1 MAGESPDKSDQRK
14 SSGEAVS
21 GERDPRL
28 TVFRESASSAAG
40 GADGTDRSDSGS
52 RGSTKVAT
60 ANRTEG
66 STSDSE
72 DGPAEA
78 EGSGEAD
85 GDRITAAPERP
96 ESERATSERPPS
108 DDRTMTLKGDG
119 SSPSWARRE
128 TAAEPEPEKPEQQEK
143 AEKSGKAE
151 GSEKSGAGS
160 ADAGDAKDGDAHD
173 GSAKDEDAEAPGE
186 PKAAGAPPEPK
197 SPREPEGSQ
206 ESGSSEESGSP
217 QAPEA
222 KKSEAEES
230 EAPEKQPEKPQDR
243 TDAKDAKGSA
253 EPKGA
258 PVKAG
263 SASGSTSE
271 PDSDSGSD
279 SDAKPV
285 DQATAVFRT
294 LPKPA
299 TDQPTTALK
308 LPKPS
313 ATEDG
318 GKDAKKGETPA
329 ERTSTFVPLR
339 RDDRPAPSAE
349 PAASEPAPA
358 PASAPAPAPAPSGIP
373 EAERTRQQPMPPMPP
388 LDLLAELTNKPAPPE
403 TPVRTMVR
411 RVKIWTPLVLLAVV
425 VFAVVQSVRPLPD
438 PQLSLTAASTYSFE
452 GDKPALPWP
461 DHGQGVMSVAGLGT
475 VDSFGEAKP
484 VPIASVTKSMTAYI
498 IMRDHPMKVGQD
510 GAQIPV
516 DALAEKEGGYDES
529 GNESTLNTIKA
540 GDKLSQKDALSA
552 LMIPSAN
559 NVARLLA
566 RWDAGSQDAFVK
578 KMNEAAEEL
587 GMKDTKYTDPSGL
600 DATTVSTAADQVKL
614 GLELVKMPALMVITQ
629 LPSWI
634 DPSGKNWP
642 NWNTLVPY
650 NGAIG
655 IKTGTTTKA
664 GGNLLFAATKD
675 VDGTKQYVVGA
686 ILSQRG
692 PSIIDAV
699 NAASKKVLIPT
710 RELLESKTVVKKGQ
724 TVGYVDDGLGGRTPV
739 VATKDLKA
747 AGWASLKVSVSL
759 TDEGRTIAQT
769 AAAGTVVGQLTVGS
783 GPGQVTA
790 PVALQSDKAE
800 PGFGAKLT
808 RVG

>member
-1 MAGESPDKSDQRK
+1 MRHEGDTVAGESPDKSDQRK

-28 TVFRESASSAAG
+28 TVFRESASSAADEAG
-40 GADGTDRSDSGS
+40 GTDRAESGS

-60 ANRTEG
+60 ANRAEV
-66 STSDSE
+66 SASDSE
-72 DGPAEA
+72 DGPSEA

-96 ESERATSERPPS
+96 ESERPTS

-119 SSPSWARRE
+119 KSPSWARPE
-128 TAAEPEPEKPEQQEK
+128 TTAEPEPEPEPEK
-143 AEKSGKAE
+143 AEKPEKPEKAG
-151 GSEKSGAGS
+151 GSEKSGAASAGS
-160 ADAGDAKDGDAHD
+160 VDRDAAPAEGAK
-173 GSAKDEDAEAPGE
+173 EPEAPGE
-186 PKAAGAPPEPK
+186 PKAAGAPQESK
-197 SPREPEGSQ
+197 SPQEPSGSQ
-206 ESGSSEESGSP
+206 ESG
-217 QAPEA
+217 APE
-222 KKSEAEES
+222 EQ
-230 EAPEKQPEKPQDR
+230 PEKQPEKPQPL
-243 TDAKDAKGSA
+243 TDAKDAKGAKKDAQDSQDA
-253 EPKGA
+253 KDS
-258 PVKAG
+258 K
-263 SASGSTSE
+263 
-271 PDSDSGSD
+271 DSDDESGKSE
-279 SDAKPV
+279 PV

-294 LPKPA
+294 LPEPA

-308 LPKPS
+308 LPKPTG
-313 ATEDG
+313 AEEGKGGKNG
-318 GKDAKKGETPA
+318 GKDAKKDETLA

-339 RDDRPAPSAE
+339 RDDRPAPPAE
-349 PAASEPAPA
+349 PAASKAAPA
-358 PASAPAPAPAPSGIP
+358 PASAPAPAPAPSPAPSGIP

-425 VFAVVQSVRPLPD
+425 VFAIVQAVRPLPD
-438 PQLSLTAASTYSFE
+438 PALSLTAESTYSFE

-461 DHGQGVMSVAGLGT
+461 DHGQGVMSVAGLGI
-475 VDSFGEAKP
+475 VDSFGEPKP

-510 GAQIPV
+510 GARIPV

-529 GNESTLNTIKA
+529 GNESTLNTIKE

-578 KMNEAAEEL
+578 KMNDAAEEL

-614 GLELVKMPALMVITQ
+614 GLELVKMQALMVITQ
-629 LPSWI
+629 LPSWT
-634 DPSGKNWP
+634 DPSGKTWP

-686 ILSQRG
+686 ILSQQG

-699 NAASKKVLIPT
+699 NAASKEVLIPT

-747 AGWASLKVSVSL
+747 AGWPSLKISVAL
-759 TDEGRTIAQT
+759 TDDGKTIAQS
-769 AAAGTVVGQLTVGS
+769 AAAGTVVGHLTVGS